1 MKRKLFN
8 LASAISLL
16 LFLATVVFICG
27 AIVATPFTR
36 KDYKF
41 YSPFHEYTIHVTP
54 QEFKLEILGGT
65 RFSGGFGT
73 PGKHWSSDWVGTIHK
88 LPLGFRYG
96 KSPSDDPAA
105 AFYFGVAIP
114 VWCLVVLFSLLPC
127 LWLWRWYFF
136 PIRLPGRCRR
146 CGYNLTGNTSGMCP
160 ECGSAI
166 KSRSV
171 IVAAPKPC

>member
-65 RFSGGFGT
+65 RFSGG
-73 PGKHWSSDWVGTIHK
+73 
-88 LPLGFRYG
+88 
-96 KSPSDDPAA
+96 
-105 AFYFGVAIP
+105 
-114 VWCLVVLFSLLPC
+114 
-127 LWLWRWYFF
+127 
-136 PIRLPGRCRR
+136 
-146 CGYNLTGNTSGMCP
+146 
-160 ECGSAI
+160 
-166 KSRSV
+166 
-171 IVAAPKPC
+171 